1 MFKRKRISVI
11 IDNKL
16 LEKLEKLSML
26 KIEDEKKEELAGQ
39 LTEILAYVENLSEL
53 NTENLEASFSTL
65 SGGTPLR
72 EDTPHSNPEISQ
84 SILAHAPKSEDNFF
98 IVPKIIE

>member
-1 MFKRKRISVI
+1 VT
-11 IDNKL
+11 IDNTV

-26 KIEDEKKEELAGQ
+26 KIEDEKREELAQQ

-53 NTENLEASFSTL
+53 DTDNLNASYSTL
-65 SGGTPLR
+65 KGGTPLR
-72 EDTPHSNPEISQ
+72 EDIPNSNSEIAK
-84 SILAHAPKSEDNFF
+84 SIFTHAPHAENDFF

>member
-1 MFKRKRISVI
+1 VI
-11 IDNKL
+11 IDNTV

-39 LTEILAYVENLSEL
+39 LTEILAYVENLAEL
-53 NTENLEASFSTL
+53 DTDNLEPSFSTL

-72 EDTPHSNPEISQ
+72 ADIRQSNPSIAQ
-84 SILAHAPKSEDNFF
+84 SILSHAPNAENDFF

>member
-1 MFKRKRISVI
+1 MSKEKPMI
-11 IDNKL
+11 IDNSV

-53 NTENLEASFSTL
+53 NTDDLSSAFSTL
-65 SGGTPLR
+65 KGGTPLR
-72 EDTPHSNPEISQ
+72 EDVAIANPEIAKA
-84 SILAHAPKSEDNFF
+84 IFAHAPNAENDFF

>member
-1 MFKRKRISVI
+1 MI
-11 IDNKL
+11 IDNTV

-26 KIEDEKKEELAGQ
+26 KIEDEKKEELAKQ
-39 LTEILAYVENLSEL
+39 LTEILAYVENLAEL
-53 NTENLEASFSTL
+53 DTDKLDSTFSTL

-72 EDTPHSNPEISQ
+72 EDNANTNIEISK
-84 SILAHAPKSEDNFF
+84 SLFSHAPNAENDFF

>member
-1 MFKRKRISVI
+1 MSKIKRITVI
-11 IDNKL
+11 IDNTL
-16 LEKLEKLSML
+16 LAKLEKLSML

-53 NTENLEASFSTL
+53 STDNLDPSFSTL

-72 EDTPHSNPEISQ
+72 EDKANTDIKISRNIF
-84 SILAHAPKSEDNFF
+84 SHAPHTENEFF

>member
-1 MFKRKRISVI
+1 MFITKRITVT
-11 IDNKL
+11 IDNTL

-26 KIEDEKKEELAGQ
+26 KIEDEKKEELASQ
-39 LTEILAYVENLSEL
+39 LTEILSYIENLNEL
-53 NTENLEASFSTL
+53 DTDALNATFSTL

-72 EDTPHSNPEISQ
+72 EDMPKTNREVSQ
-84 SILAHAPKSEDNFF
+84 SIFKHAPNAEDDFF